1 MTQKIGAKMPR
12 GIKYSAEQMHK
23 VLEDCKTSTQSE
35 VARKHG
41 ISDKTISKWR
51 QKFKGFNTPDIKKMR
66 SLEDENARLKR
77 MIANMAMDIEV
88 LKEINAKK
96 W

>member
-1 MTQKIGAKMPR
+1 MPR
-12 GIKYSAEQMHK
+12 GIKFSAEQMSQ
-23 VLEDCKTSTQSE
+23 VINDCKTSTQSE

-41 ISDKTISKWR
+41 ISDKTISKWK
-51 QKFKGFNTPDIKKMR
+51 QKFKGMNTPDIKKMR
-66 SLEDENARLKR
+66 QLEEENSRFRR

>member
-1 MTQKIGAKMPR
+1 MAKGQR
-12 GIKYSAEQMHK
+12 FSAEQM
-23 VLEDCKTSTQSE
+23 VQIINECKSHGSQSE
-35 VARKHG
+35 VARKYG
-41 ISDKTISKWR
+41 ISGKTISNWKT
-51 QKFKGFNTPDIKKMR
+51 KFKNMNVSDVKKLKH
-66 SLEDENARLKR
+66 LEDENSRLKR

>member
-1 MTQKIGAKMPR
+1 MPR
-12 GIKYSAEQMHK
+12 GMRYTAEQMSQILK
-23 VLEDCKTSTQSE
+23 ECDLAKQSE

-41 ISDKTISKWR
+41 ICEKTISKWR
-51 QKFKGFNTPDIKKMR
+51 QKFKGMPTADIKKTR
-66 SLEDENARLKR
+66 QLEEENSRLKR
-77 MIANMAMDIEV
+77 IIANLMIDNDA